1 MEYKYDKKTSKR
13 VVKKTAKHQLS
24 FVSDRPWVTPALDQ
38 VCPSHPL
45 IVLKQHG
52 QKEEEE
58 GDGSQPPA
66 LYQST
71 AGATVVVGSAALPLG
86 MVLLPVAAL

>member
-45 IVLKQHG
+45 IVLTNL
-52 QKEEEE
+52 
-58 GDGSQPPA
+58 SQSNLCWA
-66 LYQST
+66 LS
-71 AGATVVVGSAALPLG
+71 GHCMDIHNMLVCMDRKSKHS
-86 MVLLPVAAL
+86 